1 MADIKPS
8 TAITAEFR
16 PPQSTDKLST
26 TVNNSMQHN
35 MQITTNSSYSL
46 WLHKI
51 SKRKYRVCQK
61 IPVYFQALSHF

>member
-35 MQITTNSSYSL
+35 TQITTNSSYSL

-51 SKRKYRVCQK
+51 SKHKYRVCQK